1 MEICFEQ
8 RRKLELV
15 ARHRKSG
22 IVELRDFGEGK
33 FIAVI
38 RKD

>member
-1 MEICFEQ
+1 MEICPEQ

-22 IVELRDFGEGK
+22 IAELRDIGGGK

-38 RKD
+38 RKE